1 MVGSEDDDDNLPVLR
16 LRRKIIVLSQTV
28 GQQRGDMIH
37 QRAAAVLIIT
47 ILLYISISLLT
58 NSNHSSISPANPLD
72 GCTFVYLDM
81 GTNVGVQIRWT
92 GYLDQRLEISLQETL
107 QTFAVP

>member
-1 MVGSEDDDDNLPVLR
+1 MLR

-28 GQQRGDMIH
+28 GQCQQRGDMIH
-37 QRAAAVLIIT
+37 QRAAAVLLIIT

-58 NSNHSSISPANPLD
+58 NSNHSSSSPANPLD

-81 GTNVGVQIRWT
+81 GTNVGVQIRLT

>member
-1 MVGSEDDDDNLPVLR
+1 MLR

-28 GQQRGDMIH
+28 GQCQQRGDMIH

-92 GYLDQRLEISLQETL
+92 GYLDQRLEISL
-107 QTFAVP
+107 